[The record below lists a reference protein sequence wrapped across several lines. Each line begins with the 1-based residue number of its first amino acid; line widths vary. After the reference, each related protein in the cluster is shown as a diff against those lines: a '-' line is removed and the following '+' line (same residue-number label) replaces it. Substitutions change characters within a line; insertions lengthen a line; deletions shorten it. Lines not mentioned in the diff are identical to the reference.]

1 MAIDKKIAAQRV
13 QILAQTRAYLE
24 STGVN
29 LWELDQSLQE
39 KRFSRREFSTP
50 LLPGAKT
57 KYLTIPEGNE
67 EVRTVG
73 VGLKGKA
80 PRCQA
85 NSHAKGGKQCGGV
98 AVKGYRTCR
107 THGGGRLG
115 KTPPEVVAKTAAKN
129 TTTGACQRVRDRAA
143 AHKELKE
150 LNTIGMALGFMAP
163 TINGPKTATSEQ
175 YMKRRAINARRSLKR
190 ARVKLGMPIDDL
202 PSRPRRNT

>member
-1 MAIDKKIAAQRV
+1 MAVYKKVTDQRE
-13 QILAQTRAYLE
+13 QILAQTRAFLE
-24 STGVN
+24 SRGMDMQQLEQTIQDN
-29 LWELDQSLQE
+29 R
-39 KRFSRREFSTP
+39 KKRREFSTP

-67 EVRTVG
+67 EFRAVG

-129 TTTGACQRVRDRAA
+129 TTTGSCQRVRDRAA

-150 LNTIGMALGFMAP
+150 LHTIGMALGFMTPAV
-163 TINGPKTATSEQ
+163 NGPKTTTSEQ

-202 PSRPRRNT
+202 PSRPRKNT

>member
-1 MAIDKKIAAQRV
+1 MTVPYYVAGLIEQTIQDNRKK
-13 QILAQTRAYLE
+13 
-24 STGVN
+24 
-29 LWELDQSLQE
+29 
-39 KRFSRREFSTP
+39 RREFSTP

-67 EVRTVG
+67 EFRAVG

-115 KTPPEVVAKTAAKN
+115 KTPPEVVAKAAAKN
-129 TTTGACQRVRDRAA
+129 TTAGACQRKCDRAA
-143 AHKELKE
+143 AHQELKHMQT
-150 LNTIGMALGFMAP
+150 LGMAMGFMGPA
-163 TINGPKTATSEQ
+163 ISGPKSNSSEQ
-175 YMKRRAINARRSLKR
+175 YMKRRAINLRRSLKR

-202 PSRPRRNT
+202 PSRPRKNR